1 MKIITMS
8 DSTPMTKQEAAFQKK
23 MEEIPSCRIKKQRKL
38 DFDALES
45 IIIMSDNEKD
55 SDIEILGEL
64 KKSPKHSIDIKKSK
78 LNKPYMS
85 ETIRK
90 KKETEEKMKTLF
102 YNHTKTLPLSKNDFK
117 KYCRKVSYFKIPK
130 RPWSAYQYVGIYQDP
145 TDQELKDHLYNQK
158 LYEEYLNYNLDYI
171 KNNNIDLFNQLQ
183 SQLN

>member
-1 MKIITMS
+1 MS
-8 DSTPMTKQEAAFQKK
+8 ESTPMTKQEAAFQKK
-23 MEEIPSCRIKKQRKL
+23 MEEIPFIIKKQRKL
-38 DFDALES
+38 DFDSLDS
-45 IIIMSDNEKD
+45 VIVVSDDENND
-55 SDIEILGEL
+55 SDVEILGEL

-90 KKETEEKMKTLF
+90 KKEIEEKMKTLF

-117 KYCRKVSYFKIPK
+117 KYCRKVNYFKIPK
-130 RPWSAYQYVGIYQDP
+130 RPWNAYQYVGIYQDP
-145 TDQELKDHLYNQK
+145 TDQDLKDHSYNEK
-158 LYEEYLNYNLDYI
+158 LYQEYLNYNLDYI